1 MIQVRSVVYLLLMA
15 LSTLVFGLA
24 VVLTAWVVPEDR
36 RSMMSNAWGKTNLWL
51 LRVVCGLDY
60 RVSGWEHLPDGACV
74 IMAKHQSAW
83 ETIALRG
90 ILPPRQCWVLKR
102 ELTWIPVFG
111 WALAVM
117 RPIAIDRKAGSKAVK
132 QVIRQGTAALG
143 EGRIVVVFPEGTRV
157 APGERRKYN
166 IGGALLAER
175 AGYPVVPIA
184 HNAGVFW
191 RRRAVTKYPG
201 TIEVVIGPPIAVTG
215 RRATEILADT
225 EGWIETTVAGL
236 PQTPA
241 ASAAKQASG

>member
-1 MIQVRSVVYLLLMA
+1 MIYLRSLVYLVLMA
-15 LSTLVFGLA
+15 LSTLIFGLA
-24 VVLTAWVVPEDR
+24 VVLTAWALPEDR
-36 RSMMSNAWGKTNLWL
+36 RGVISNAWGKTNLWL

-60 RVSGWEHLPDGACV
+60 RVTGWEHLPETPCV

-83 ETIALRG
+83 ETMALRG
-90 ILPPRQCWVLKR
+90 ILPPNQCWILKR

-132 QVIRQGTAALG
+132 QVIREGTAALK
-143 EGRIVVVFPEGTRV
+143 EGRLVVVFPEGTRV

-166 IGGALLAER
+166 VGGALLAER
-175 AGYPVVPIA
+175 SGYPVLPIA

-191 RRRAVTKYPG
+191 RRRAFAKYPG
-201 TIEVVIGPPIAVTG
+201 TVEVVIGPVIPTAG

-225 EGWIETTVAGL
+225 EDWIETTVAAL
-236 PQTPA
+236 PQTPT
-241 ASAAKQASG
+241 

>member
-36 RSMMSNAWGKTNLWL
+36 RSAMSNAWGKTNLWL

-191 RRRAVTKYPG
+191 RRRAITKYPG
-201 TIEVVIGPPIAVTG
+201 TIEVVIGPPIPVAG
-215 RRATEILADT
+215 RRATEILT
-225 EGWIETTVAGL
+225 ETEAWIEATVAAL
-236 PQTPA
+236 PQ
-241 ASAAKQASG
+241 QADVLETRRRAG